1 MTVGVLKLDLIV
13 RGSRSLKDKRRHV
26 KGLKDRLVSR
36 FRVACAEVGRL
47 DSPQHAELGIATVS
61 NDGRH
66 AAEMLNKIVGAVRL
80 HRELEIVD
88 YDIELL

>member
-1 MTVGVLKLDLIV
+1 LTVGVLRLDLIV
-13 RGSRSLKDKRRHV
+13 RGSRSLKDRRRHV
-26 KGLKDRLVSR
+26 KGLKDRLISR
-36 FRVACAEVGRL
+36 FKVACAEVGRL

-66 AAEMLNKIVGAVRL
+66 AAEILNKIVGAVRL
-80 HRELEIVD
+80 HRELEVVD